1 MIENNKEIKIKK
13 KKIDPERWMHNLSNS
28 KDKGKFKFM
37 FIFLTLLGLYVYHLM
52 GAVWLFM

>member
-1 MIENNKEIKIKK
+1 MMIENNKEIKIKK

-52 GAVWLFM
+52 GAV